1 MKLALSICIG
11 VILIILFFVTPSK
24 LNSIVNI
31 FLFLCLEFLISTFY
45 SLLYINLG
53 IWKIS
58 QQAID
63 YLTFQTYE
71 LIILPFSFL
80 IFINYFLMMKSNTKR
95 SALILFFLFML
106 LMAEQFFIHFEILNR
121 QKGILPSVVGYTLV
135 FIISL
140 LLIKIFQHLLR
151 KEGIYS

>member
-1 MKLALSICIG
+1 M
-11 VILIILFFVTPSK
+11 IIL
-24 LNSIVNI
+24 NNI
-31 FLFLCLEFLISTFY
+31 
-45 SLLYINLG
+45 
-53 IWKIS
+53 
-58 QQAID
+58 
-63 YLTFQTYE
+63 
-71 LIILPFSFL
+71 IIL
-80 IFINYFLMMKSNTKR
+80 KSNNEQGEDTMRGKR
-95 SALILFFLFML
+95 WFLFFLFML